1 MPSCVFSGKFSK
13 HHEDGDVFFLDGS
26 APSWVRSNTLL
37 ALQSRSPVVVSVLGP
52 CRLGALSL
60 TCFRK
65 EQRRKVGKE
74 LTVVHFRCCYR
85 DAPVFSRYNTYGRR
99 RTERRW
105 KGLPENSSRSGLR
118 ALQQEKQNRER
129 SLDAKKSQLADLLV
143 QQISFRNLARRNRSR
158 AAARA
163 AAAAAAAAA
172 GNGAECA
179 EEQDAEEVAASKVKA
194 IVAV

>member
-1 MPSCVFSGKFSK
+1 M
-13 HHEDGDVFFLDGS
+13 
-26 APSWVRSNTLL
+26 RSNTLL
-37 ALQSRSPVVVSVLGP
+37 SLQCPDDRSLFRYSAQPGFGP
-52 CRLGALSL
+52 CLS
-60 TCFRK
+60 RVSKK

-74 LTVVHFRCCYR
+74 SAVCTFAAVTV
-85 DAPVFSRYNTYGRR
+85 PQLFSCATYGR

-118 ALQQEKQNRER
+118 ALQQEKQDRER

-194 IVAV
+194 KLYL